1 MSNSSLSN
9 ARRPRSTDGG
19 TPLGD
24 TPESCR
30 FEITYT
36 ISSTSESEHRTWVFG
51 AVLEWVSFTRVRS
64 VTVDRSERND
74 GSAVVGASTTG
85 NQYRISIAFDTSEDC
100 DRVVERDAHRE
111 LLCQLEGFASDVR
124 TQRWVTGVALDPE
137 E

>member
-9 ARRPRSTDGG
+9 ARRPKSTDGG

-36 ISSTSESEHRTWVFG
+36 IPSASESEHRTWVFG
-51 AVLEWVSFTRVRS
+51 AVLEWVSFSRVRS
-64 VTVDRSERND
+64 VTVDRSD
-74 GSAVVGASTTG
+74 GHHGPAVAGVSSRSDR
-85 NQYRISIAFDTSEDC
+85 YRISIAFDTSDDC

-111 LLCQLEGFASDVR
+111 LLCQLEEFASDVR